1 MDKIMST
8 SINSL
13 SRFTLAISLSY
24 RIVQGSARRYH
35 PKEPPP
41 PRNTNLRLGLE
52 FRDVIRVRVK
62 VRVNVAGVVSGGFLQ
77 GGGYFLQSSWGY
89 TGPGTTKGDCACEQ
103 CRVGGSARRSK
114 TKLTRICR

>member
-77 GGGYFLQSSWGY
+77 GGGVFPAVELGIYW
-89 TGPGTTKGDCACEQ
+89 PGHDEGRLC
-103 CRVGGSARRSK
+103 
-114 TKLTRICR
+114 L